1 MLVRFVQILLVLVL
15 TNQPSIG
22 LPGLASK
29 ALQGNEQSQLIEEAA
44 KNKYTVRRV
53 EFIGNKT
60 IRHDILARR
69 ILFNEGDIFTREELE
84 RSVRNLSKVKMI
96 RSVSLN
102 DVEVRLDREEKL
114 IDFVFK
120 VTERQRSPK
129 ATKSGRAI

>member
-1 MLVRFVQILLVLVL
+1 MLVRFGQILLVLVL
-15 TNQPSIG
+15 TNHPPIG
-22 LPGLASK
+22 LPGLACK